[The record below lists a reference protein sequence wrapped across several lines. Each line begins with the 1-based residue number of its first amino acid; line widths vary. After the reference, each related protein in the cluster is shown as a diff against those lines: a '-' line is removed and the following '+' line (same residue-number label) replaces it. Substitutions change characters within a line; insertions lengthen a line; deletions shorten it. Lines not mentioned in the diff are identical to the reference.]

1 MSTNEVVDTN
11 GVGRRRNRS
20 WPDELKREIVAASLE
35 PGASVAGVAR
45 RYGVN
50 DNQLFSWRK
59 RYREGLLGPGGAAL
73 VPVTIA
79 ADPAGVSVTVGLG
92 DTIEI
97 DAPGGYRVRVGSGGD
112 GKALHRVLDAL
123 AGR

>member
-59 RYREGLLGPGGAAL
+59 RYREGMLGPGGPAL
-73 VPVTIA
+73 VPVTIE
-79 ADPAGVSVTVGLG
+79 ADPAGVGVPAGLE

-97 DAPGGYRVRVGSGGD
+97 DAPGGYRLRVGSGVD
-112 GKALHRVLDAL
+112 GKALRRVLGAL
-123 AGR
+123 PRR

>member
-11 GVGRRRNRS
+11 SVGRRRNRS

-35 PGASVAGVAR
+35 PGASVADVAR

-59 RYREGLLGPGGAAL
+59 RYREGLLGPGGPAL

-79 ADPAGVSVTVGLG
+79 ADPAGVSAPVGLG

-97 DAPGGYRVRVGSGGD
+97 DAPSG
-112 GKALHRVLDAL
+112 
-123 AGR
+123 

>member
-1 MSTNEVVDTN
+1 VSTNEVVDTN
-11 GVGRRRNRS
+11 SVGRRRNRS

-35 PGASVAGVAR
+35 PGASVADVAR

-59 RYREGLLGPGGAAL
+59 RYREGLLGPGGPAL

-79 ADPAGVSVTVGLG
+79 ADPAGVSAPVGLG

-97 DAPGGYRVRVGSGGD
+97 DAPSG
-112 GKALHRVLDAL
+112 
-123 AGR
+123 